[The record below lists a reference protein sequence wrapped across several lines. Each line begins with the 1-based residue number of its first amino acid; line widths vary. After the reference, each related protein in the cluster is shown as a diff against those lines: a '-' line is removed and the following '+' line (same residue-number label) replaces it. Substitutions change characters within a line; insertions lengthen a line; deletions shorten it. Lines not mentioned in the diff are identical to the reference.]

1 MPWRHTVDKPP
12 VYCSAALHRS
22 LNHLQRCYTLQNWFK
37 KNTHIYTL
45 FWPQKQNHTHTPPN
59 HTTAVNHPV
68 SYLLV
73 HICPIVDQQL
83 QTEGTVGGDGSQV
96 QGGVATLVGLIN
108 ISSVV
113 HQLRGHCLLAHV
125 AGHVECS
132 VSKTIGLIN
141 LRCE

>member
-1 MPWRHTVDKPP
+1 MPWRLTVDKPP

-37 KNTHIYTL
+37 KKTHTFTL
-45 FWPQKQNHTHTPPN
+45 CSGLKNKITHTHLN
-59 HTTAVNHPV
+59 YTTAINHPV

-113 HQLRGHCLLAHV
+113 HQLRGHRLLAHV